1 MKFDKEGRVYW
12 DSLTPRQKMEWE
24 YLDIDPTKPKKPT
37 YKYVCSTHFELYND
51 KCNRCL
57 IENRNKKINE
67 IL

>member
-24 YLDIDPTKPKKPT
+24 YLD
-37 YKYVCSTHFELYND
+37 KYVCSTHFELYND

-57 IENRNKKINE
+57 TENRNKKINE